1 MPKFGKS
8 SSSRLSQLDSRMQ
21 EIFNKAIETSLYDFG
36 IVQGKRTYE
45 DQFKL
50 WKKGRKWN
58 PDLGEESDPEA
69 WVISGKGGVVTK
81 TMKSKHLSGRAV
93 DVAYWNPE
101 KGGYDWEDLE
111 KYKEIG
117 THIKSV
123 ADELGY
129 GDVFEWGGDWTK
141 WKDFPH
147 YQIAKMEDKI
157 MDEMKVLDNPIEE
170 KAGKDLVSAE
180 NYGK

>member
-1 MPKFGKS
+1 
-8 SSSRLSQLDSRMQ
+8 
-21 EIFNKAIETSLYDFG
+21 
-36 IVQGKRTYE
+36 
-45 DQFKL
+45 
-50 WKKGRKWN
+50 
-58 PDLGEESDPEA
+58 
-69 WVISGKGGVVTK
+69 VVTK